1 MRSPEERENTLRR
14 SLSQS
19 DGDSYKMADGM
30 DPNSEV
36 QQRAMQRYHK
46 LLQTDKQLQV
56 CFPVT
61 FLPFTHAIFDDL
73 SEGPRCDSVHHCWVS
88 AGIA

>member
-1 MRSPEERENTLRR
+1 MWSPEERENTLRR

-19 DGDSYKMADGM
+19 DGDSYKMADGL
-30 DPNSEV
+30 DPNAEV

-56 CFPVT
+56 RFPSRC
-61 FLPFTHAIFDDL
+61 LLITHAISDMPVKVPDVTAYVIP
-73 SEGPRCDSVHHCWVS
+73 G
-88 AGIA
+88 

>member
-30 DPNSEV
+30 DPNAEV

-56 CFPVT
+56 CFFITNLSCPY
-61 FLPFTHAIFDDL
+61 AIFDHL
-73 SEGPRCDSVHHCWVS
+73 SEGIRCDSIHHC
-88 AGIA
+88 

>member
-1 MRSPEERENTLRR
+1 MWSPEERENTLRR

-19 DGDSYKMADGM
+19 DGDSYKMADGL
-30 DPNSEV
+30 DPNAEV

-56 CFPVT
+56 RFPSQMFALSLMPSLILPVKVPDVT
-61 FLPFTHAIFDDL
+61 AYVIP
-73 SEGPRCDSVHHCWVS
+73 G
-88 AGIA
+88 

>member
-1 MRSPEERENTLRR
+1 MVRSPEERENTLRR

-30 DPNSEV
+30 DPNAEV

-56 CFPVT
+56 CFSVTNVPCPCEPVYGV
-61 FLPFTHAIFDDL
+61 PCVH
-73 SEGPRCDSVHHCWVS
+73 RC
-88 AGIA
+88 